1 MLNFDIKKHISKL
14 NNSEFTVLDYIV
26 TNQMKVKDMSIEEL
40 ADACFVSKTTVVRLA
55 QKLGFRG
62 YSELRYELNR
72 SIEESQSKIESNSNK
87 WNNFAW
93 R

>member
-72 SIEESQSKIESNSNK
+72 SIEETQSKIESISNK
-87 WNNFAW
+87 WNNFA
-93 R
+93 